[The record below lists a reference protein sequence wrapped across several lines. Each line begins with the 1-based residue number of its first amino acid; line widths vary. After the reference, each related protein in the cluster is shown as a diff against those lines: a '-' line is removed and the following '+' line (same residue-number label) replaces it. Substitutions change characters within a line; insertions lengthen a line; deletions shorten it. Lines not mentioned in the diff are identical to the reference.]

1 MLSLFLNSYI
11 FALLIAILFFM
22 IHYYYLKFNNQED
35 ELTRNE
41 YIMIFI
47 NYYIIS
53 IATLMGYKFLNDY
66 LNSNENSSEPKKNV
80 MFGGSNV
87 VNSNSNSNGH
97 SASISTSLPS
107 GPSVASF
114 KPVSKVEQVSR
125 PDVAKPNYESFRT
138 GRPTF

>member
-11 FALLIAILFFM
+11 FALLIATLFFM

-53 IATLMGYKFLNDY
+53 IATLMGYNFLNDY
-66 LNSNENSSEPKKNV
+66 LNSNENSSDSKKNI
-80 MFGGSNV
+80 MFGGSNT
-87 VNSNSNSNGH
+87 VNRDSNSH
-97 SASISTSLPS
+97 SHSSSTSLPS
-107 GPSVASF
+107 APNVSSF
-114 KPVSKVEQVSR
+114 KPVAKVEQASR
-125 PDVAKPNYESFRT
+125 PEAVQPNYESFRT